1 MGRGLEY
8 GQRRD
13 FAGGSVAPSLW
24 DTPSGR
30 DRRWTKRRDAFAP
43 APGYARI
50 VIILLAATLVGSL
63 AWQGIQALRHP
74 APKFSPIIPAG
85 NTNYAARDGVGAGNN
100 ALAIWESDVLAA
112 LQTAEAQG
120 AATNVTAAEV
130 EVDRAASIVM
140 SARMQGQ
147 KVSPDFYARSLKSLD
162 GVLKT
167 GADNSRLLEHVTQAR
182 IELADLRSA
191 QPAGDMVTGSTA
203 EKDAAP
209 SLNTYPGATETPL
222 LNVGPGAQAPHAAT
236 TPGHVVLAS
245 PHALSA
251 QSVLDPGSI
260 GGDYLD
266 ATLMPETSEVLLP
279 PSSRNLNDDVQ
290 VEGLT
295 IEGASQTLDGVRWK
309 NVTFIGARL
318 RYEGGQISLQNVKFI
333 RCRFGFNTD
342 ERGARLA
349 DAIALGQKS
358 IEIQ

>member
-1 MGRGLEY
+1 MAR
-8 GQRRD
+8 
-13 FAGGSVAPSLW
+13 SLW

-30 DRRWTKRRDAFAP
+30 DRRWTKRRDAYAP
-43 APGYARI
+43 APSYVRI
-50 VIILLAATLVGSL
+50 VIILLAATLVGTL
-63 AWQGIQALRHP
+63 GWQGIQALLHP
-74 APKFSPIIPAG
+74 APKFSPILPPG
-85 NTNYAARDGVGAGNN
+85 NANYAARGGAAGV
-100 ALAIWESDVLAA
+100 WESDVMAA
-112 LQTAEAQG
+112 LQTATAQG
-120 AATNVTAAEV
+120 AAGNVTVAEV

-140 SARMQGQ
+140 SARMQRQ
-147 KVSPDFYARSLKSLD
+147 NVSADFYARSLKSLD

-167 GADNSRLLEHVTQAR
+167 QLDSSRLLEHVTQAR

-191 QPAGDMVTGSTA
+191 QPGGDSVTEAAGN
-203 EKDAAP
+203 KDQAP

-222 LNVGPGAQAPHAAT
+222 LNVGPGAQAPHTVT

-245 PHALSA
+245 PHAMSA
-251 QSVLDPGSI
+251 QSVLDPGSM

-279 PSSRNLNDDVQ
+279 PSSRNLGDDVQ

>member
-1 MGRGLEY
+1 
-8 GQRRD
+8 
-13 FAGGSVAPSLW
+13 VARSLW

-30 DRRWTKRRDAFAP
+30 DRRWTKRREAYAP
-43 APGYARI
+43 APGYVRI
-50 VIILLAATLVGSL
+50 VIILLAATLVGTL
-63 AWQGIQALRHP
+63 AWQGIQTLRHP
-74 APKFSPIIPAG
+74 TPKFSPIIPPG
-85 NTNYAARDGVGAGNN
+85 DTKYVAREGVETGRST
-100 ALAIWESDVLAA
+100 LAIWESDVLGA
-112 LQTAEAQG
+112 LQSAAAQG
-120 AATNVTAAEV
+120 AAGNVTAGEV

-147 KVSPDFYARSLKSLD
+147 KVSPEFYSRSLKALD
-162 GVLKT
+162 EVLKT
-167 GADNSRLLEHVTQAR
+167 KADNSRLLEHVTQAR

-191 QPAGDMVTGSTA
+191 QPTSDLPSGVAA
-203 EKDAAP
+203 NKDQAP

-222 LNVGPGAQAPHAAT
+222 LNVGPGTQAPHAVT
-236 TPGHVVLAS
+236 TPGHVVLSS

-251 QSVLDPGSI
+251 QSVLNAASI

-266 ATLMPETSEVLLP
+266 ATLMPESSEVLLP
-279 PSSRNLNDDVQ
+279 PSTRNLNDEVQ

>member
-1 MGRGLEY
+1 M
-8 GQRRD
+8 
-13 FAGGSVAPSLW
+13 SPSLW

-30 DRRWTKRRDAFAP
+30 DRRWTKRRDAYAP
-43 APGYARI
+43 APGYVRI
-50 VIILLAATLVGSL
+50 VIILLAATLVGTL
-63 AWQGIQALRHP
+63 AWQGIQALLHP
-74 APKFSPIIPAG
+74 TPKFSPIIPPGDANYVAREGVAAG
-85 NTNYAARDGVGAGNN
+85 SSPV
-100 ALAIWESDVLAA
+100 AIWESDVAGA
-112 LQTAEAQG
+112 LQTAAAQG
-120 AATNVTAAEV
+120 AAGNITAAEV

-147 KVSPDFYARSLKSLD
+147 RVSPEFYARSLKALD

-167 GADNSRLLEHVTQAR
+167 QADNSRLLEHVTQAR

-191 QPAGDMVTGSTA
+191 QPVSDLVT
-203 EKDAAP
+203 EAAANQDQAP
-209 SLNTYPGATETPL
+209 RLNTYPGATETPI
-222 LNVGPGAQAPHAAT
+222 LNVGPGTQAPHATAV
-236 TPGHVVLAS
+236 PGHVTLAS

-342 ERGARLA
+342 ARGARLA

>member
-1 MGRGLEY
+1 
-8 GQRRD
+8 
-13 FAGGSVAPSLW
+13 VARSLW

-30 DRRWTKRRDAFAP
+30 DRRWTKRRDAYAP
-43 APGYARI
+43 APSYVRI
-50 VIILLAATLVGSL
+50 VIILLAATLVGTL
-63 AWQGIQALRHP
+63 AWQGIQTLLHP
-74 APKFSPIIPAG
+74 APKFSPIIPPG
-85 NTNYAARDGVGAGNN
+85 NANYAARGGAAGV
-100 ALAIWESDVLAA
+100 WESDVMAA
-112 LQTAEAQG
+112 LQTATAQG
-120 AATNVTAAEV
+120 AAGNVTVAEV

-140 SARMQGQ
+140 SARMQRQ
-147 KVSPDFYARSLKSLD
+147 KVSADFYARSLKSLD

-167 GADNSRLLEHVTQAR
+167 QSDSSRLLEHVTQAR

-191 QPAGDMVTGSTA
+191 QPAGDSVTEA
-203 EKDAAP
+203 AANKDQAP
-209 SLNTYPGATETPL
+209 NLNTYPGATETPL
-222 LNVGPGAQAPHAAT
+222 LNVGPGAQAPHTVT

-251 QSVLDPGSI
+251 QSVLDPGSM

>member
-1 MGRGLEY
+1 
-8 GQRRD
+8 
-13 FAGGSVAPSLW
+13 VARSLW

-30 DRRWTKRRDAFAP
+30 DRRWTKRREAYAP
-43 APGYARI
+43 APAYVRI
-50 VIILLAATLVGSL
+50 VIVLLAATLVGTL
-63 AWQGIQALRHP
+63 AWQGIQTLRHP
-74 APKFSPIIPAG
+74 APKFSPIIPPG
-85 NTNYAARDGVGAGNN
+85 DTKYVAREGTGAGSN
-100 ALAIWESDVLAA
+100 ALAIWESDVLEA
-112 LQTAEAQG
+112 LQSAAAQG
-120 AATNVTAAEV
+120 AAGNVTAGEV

-147 KVSPDFYARSLKSLD
+147 RVSPDFYSRSLKALD
-162 GVLKT
+162 EVLKT
-167 GADNSRLLEHVTQAR
+167 KADNSRLLEHVTQAR

-191 QPAGDMVTGSTA
+191 QPVSDVSTGA
-203 EKDAAP
+203 AANKDDAP

-222 LNVGPGAQAPHAAT
+222 LNVGPGTQAPHAVT
-236 TPGHVVLAS
+236 PPGHVVLSS

-251 QSVLDPGSI
+251 QSVLDAASI

-266 ATLMPETSEVLLP
+266 ATLMPESSEVLLP
-279 PSSRNLNDDVQ
+279 PATRNLNDEVQ

>member
-1 MGRGLEY
+1 MAR
-8 GQRRD
+8 
-13 FAGGSVAPSLW
+13 SLW

-30 DRRWTKRRDAFAP
+30 DRRWTKRREAYAP
-43 APGYARI
+43 APGYVRI
-50 VIILLAATLVGSL
+50 VIILLAATLVGTL
-63 AWQGIQALRHP
+63 AWQGIQTLRHP
-74 APKFSPIIPAG
+74 TPKFSPIIPPG
-85 NTNYAARDGVGAGNN
+85 DTKYVAREGVETGRST
-100 ALAIWESDVLAA
+100 LAIWESDVLGA
-112 LQTAEAQG
+112 LQSAAAQG
-120 AATNVTAAEV
+120 AAGNVTAGEV

-147 KVSPDFYARSLKSLD
+147 KVSPEFYSRSLKALD
-162 GVLKT
+162 EVLKT
-167 GADNSRLLEHVTQAR
+167 KADNSRLLEHVTQAR

-191 QPAGDMVTGSTA
+191 QPTSDLPSGVAA
-203 EKDAAP
+203 NKDQAP

-222 LNVGPGAQAPHAAT
+222 LNVGPGTQAPHAVT
-236 TPGHVVLAS
+236 TPGHVVLSS

-251 QSVLDPGSI
+251 QSVLNAASI

-266 ATLMPETSEVLLP
+266 ATLMPESSEVLLP
-279 PSSRNLNDDVQ
+279 PSTRNLNDEVQ

>member
-1 MGRGLEY
+1 MAR
-8 GQRRD
+8 
-13 FAGGSVAPSLW
+13 SLW

-30 DRRWTKRRDAFAP
+30 DRRWTKRREAYAP
-43 APGYARI
+43 APGYVRI
-50 VIILLAATLVGSL
+50 VIVLLAATLVGTL

-74 APKFSPIIPAG
+74 APKFSPIIPPG
-85 NTNYAARDGVGAGNN
+85 NANYVARDGVAAGSS
-100 ALAIWESDVLAA
+100 AVAIWESDVMAA
-112 LQTAEAQG
+112 LQTAAAQG
-120 AATNVTAAEV
+120 AAGNVTAAEV

-147 KVSPDFYARSLKSLD
+147 KVSPDFYSESLSRLD

-182 IELADLRSA
+182 IELANLRSA
-191 QPAGDMVTGSTA
+191 QPVSDLVTGSTPD
-203 EKDAAP
+203 KDQAP
-209 SLNTYPGATETPL
+209 SLNTYPGATETTL
-222 LNVGPGAQAPHAAT
+222 LNVGPGTQAPHAT
-236 TPGHVVLAS
+236 NTPGHVVLAS

-279 PSSRNLNDDVQ
+279 PSSRNFDDDVQ
-290 VEGLT
+290 VDGLT

-342 ERGARLA
+342 AKGARLA

>member
-1 MGRGLEY
+1 MAR
-8 GQRRD
+8 
-13 FAGGSVAPSLW
+13 SLW

-30 DRRWTKRRDAFAP
+30 DRRWTKRREAYAP
-43 APGYARI
+43 APAYVRI
-50 VIILLAATLVGSL
+50 VIVLLAATLVGTL
-63 AWQGIQALRHP
+63 AWQGIQTLRHP
-74 APKFSPIIPAG
+74 AAKFSPIIPPG
-85 NTNYAARDGVGAGNN
+85 DTKYVAREGVGAGSN
-100 ALAIWESDVLAA
+100 ALAIWESDVLGA
-112 LQTAEAQG
+112 LQSAAAQG
-120 AATNVTAAEV
+120 AAGNVTAGEV

-147 KVSPDFYARSLKSLD
+147 KVSADFYSRSLKALD
-162 GVLKT
+162 EVLKT
-167 GADNSRLLEHVTQAR
+167 KADNSRLLEHVTQAR

-191 QPAGDMVTGSTA
+191 QPAGDVSTGTA
-203 EKDAAP
+203 ANKYDAP

-222 LNVGPGAQAPHAAT
+222 LNVGPGTQAPHAVT
-236 TPGHVVLAS
+236 TPGHVVLSS
-245 PHALSA
+245 PHALGG
-251 QSVLDPGSI
+251 QSVLDAASI

-266 ATLMPETSEVLLP
+266 ATLMPESSEVLLP
-279 PSSRNLNDDVQ
+279 PATRNLNDEVQ

-342 ERGARLA
+342 VRGARLA